1 MDAVKNET
9 TWLLLIMNMSFAD
22 VYRITVEFKGA
33 GNWTKDLHKVY
44 TREMMDSDGVKITG
58 ELL

>member
-1 MDAVKNET
+1 
-9 TWLLLIMNMSFAD
+9 MSFAD

-44 TREMMDSDGVKITG
+44 APEMMDSDGVKITG